1 MKPSTWFVVIV
12 LMGTAVAMQAEQ
24 MCLTD
29 GFCAPKCCMANQQ
42 YHLDSKLCRSVS
54 GAATASRFVSCPG
67 GEWLRDVKGKPETTD
82 GRVECLENMHTFD
95 NETILAAMVCPEPER
110 QGRSRRL
117 TASQDQQM
125 LNKCC
130 PDDQSYDIGNQNCI
144 ENDAPIPWVHSL
156 SDELNVKFTD
166 ELIQCPTGS
175 FVKSSRNFHLSEDS
189 TISIDGDRYISQFCV
204 GRVEGSTPKIAVRFC
219 APDPCV
225 HGSGQCLRKCCPIGY
240 AMDGKSCAPVDQQM
254 DVKFRNETG
263 ELVPVQLPVRA
274 GKKPDCAHGIQLLDP
289 VEYEEDEFF
298 VLPSGK
304 LYVPEFPVP
313 EFDEYCVENFVN
325 NGTLELKALI
335 CFPEPPHVLTPG
347 EMLVLK
353 LYPYMMFVSAAFLVA
368 TFVVHAIVPELRNSH
383 GVTIMCHVGSLAATY
398 ICLGVIQ
405 VKPDLPMVACIG
417 FAVVTHFSFLASFT
431 WLNVMS
437 FDIWMTFNFLSDNVE
452 SATYWLELL
461 STSSNHPRPMA
472 SDEPQ
477 PSTKMMDEG
486 VPSDREACDE
496 AESDLGVGG
505 FRARSSR
512 NRHRL
517 GRRFIWYS
525 VYAWGLPLVIVAVGQ
540 ILDNVPTTILR
551 PNFGVVKCWFADRMS
566 MLAYFYGPIA
576 VILLSNLIFFVL
588 TAIRLHQTR
597 LDSAFATKN
606 QQNKQNCMVIFGLFV
621 LMGIGWVTEIVTW
634 SIPDSVYYSIPTDIL
649 NILTGLFIFCI
660 FVCKRK
666 VLRLL
671 RNRLQPIEHVFRR
684 GTKLSATQTTNSSL
698 VNNSRKATSTT
709 NVTAI
714 Q

>member
-189 TISIDGDRYISQFCV
+189 TISIDGDRHISQFCV

-325 NGTLELKALI
+325 NGTLVRRCGPINIWIALKKIPLKVAHPWNSKNSRSFLNVRFGFDFAQELKALI

-417 FAVVTHFSFLASFT
+417 FGKTLIYFLRCAGQQSLIRCSLPLVGCFRTSAVVTHFSFLASFT

-437 FDIWMTFNFLSDNVE
+437 FDIWMTF
-452 SATYWLELL
+452 
-461 STSSNHPRPMA
+461 
-472 SDEPQ
+472 
-477 PSTKMMDEG
+477 K
-486 VPSDREACDE
+486 
-496 AESDLGVGG
+496 
-505 FRARSSR
+505 
-512 NRHRL
+512 
-517 GRRFIWYS
+517 
-525 VYAWGLPLVIVAVGQ
+525 
-540 ILDNVPTTILR
+540 
-551 PNFGVVKCWFADRMS
+551 
-566 MLAYFYGPIA
+566 
-576 VILLSNLIFFVL
+576 
-588 TAIRLHQTR
+588 
-597 LDSAFATKN
+597 
-606 QQNKQNCMVIFGLFV
+606 
-621 LMGIGWVTEIVTW
+621 WV
-634 SIPDSVYYSIPTDIL
+634 
-649 NILTGLFIFCI
+649 F
-660 FVCKRK
+660 
-666 VLRLL
+666 
-671 RNRLQPIEHVFRR
+671 
-684 GTKLSATQTTNSSL
+684 
-698 VNNSRKATSTT
+698 
-709 NVTAI
+709 
-714 Q
+714 